1 MPQPPSTLAFL
12 QSARDDLAA
21 IQQHN
26 PDHAERILRK
36 INDWAEKIQWGR
48 IPQQHLVYLTGSD
61 RYNFYRE
68 RVGNTGYR
76 VIYEISDQE
85 MTVVGIVP
93 KGEDIYDLSEFRR
106 RMDR

>member
-1 MPQPPSTLAFL
+1 MPTPPSALTFL

-36 INDWAEKIQWGR
+36 INDWSEKIQWGR

-68 RVGNTGYR
+68 RVGNAGYR
-76 VIYEISDQE
+76 VIYELSDDE

-93 KGEDIYDLSEFRR
+93 KGENTYDLAEFRR
-106 RMDR
+106 RLDE

>member
-1 MPQPPSTLAFL
+1 MPTPPSALTLL

-36 INDWAEKIQWGR
+36 INDWSEKIQWGR

-68 RVGNTGYR
+68 RVGNAGYR
-76 VIYEISDQE
+76 VIYELSDDE

-93 KGEDIYDLSEFRR
+93 KGENTYDLAEFRR
-106 RMDR
+106 RLDE

>member
-68 RVGNTGYR
+68 RVGNAGYR
-76 VIYEISDQE
+76 VIYEISD
-85 MTVVGIVP
+85 
-93 KGEDIYDLSEFRR
+93 RR
-106 RMDR
+106 